1 MLGCEAESEEEM
13 KDLKVTDFVHAFLSL
28 TTLAAAIVLFRESD
42 KLWLMVVI
50 LLTIGWT
57 SLGLVSVRWR

>member
-1 MLGCEAESEEEM
+1 M